1 MSDMIERKAAMEL
14 RDSLADIIGA
24 RPMSSIHSALS
35 EYRKA
40 IAALPAQPAQGEADG
55 LLPCPFCGGR
65 AEIVGIDTGEN
76 AGGSCVCCTRC
87 MASGNVDFERKEN
100 FVSNWNRRCTPTPPA
115 SAELDALVAEAR
127 ERARDEFA
135 AGHMNDAVF
144 HGNVA
149 DAIVGANCSHLIQ
162 ETRDKLKGENA

>member
-40 IAALPAQPAQGEADG
+40 IAALPAQPAQGEAVAPKCWWIDHG
-55 LLPCPFCGGR
+55 NYGQITMREDEATTAHSEGKR
-65 AEIVGIDTGEN
+65 VIVYH
-76 AGGSCVCCTRC
+76 
-87 MASGNVDFERKEN
+87 
-100 FVSNWNRRCTPTPPA
+100 PTPPA

-149 DAIVGANCSHLIQ
+149 DAITAL
-162 ETRDKLKGENA
+162 RAKGVR